1 MEEGIRLRKVFTVVA
16 VLLCSVVIIVMI
28 KGWFDGCFSSPEA
41 FVQYIASYGLMGPV
55 VLTLI
60 QMFQV
65 VVPVVPGMVG
75 CAAGAIL
82 YGSIGG
88 FLCNYI
94 GISAGSILAY
104 WLARKYGSEFVKKV
118 TGEKAY
124 NKYTSWIQKQKSYT
138 WIFALMILLP
148 LAPDDF
154 FCYFTGLTQMSP
166 KKFTLIILSMKP
178 WLIMVY
184 SLVFA
189 GIFSLP

>member
-1 MEEGIRLRKVFTVVA
+1 MEEGLRLRRAFTA
-16 VLLCSVVIIVMI
+16 AALLLCGIVIVVIVR
-28 KGWFDGCFSSPEA
+28 GYTEGCFSSPAA
-41 FVQYIASYGLMGPV
+41 FMDYIDGYGIMGPV
-55 VLTLI
+55 VLTMI

-82 YGSIGG
+82 YGCIGG

-94 GISAGSILAY
+94 GISAGSILAF
-104 WLARKYGSEFVKKV
+104 WLARKYGVEFVIKV

-124 NKYTSWIQKQKSYT
+124 HKYAGWVQKQKSYT

-154 FCYFTGLTQMSP
+154 FCYFTGLTKMSS
-166 KKFTLIILSMKP
+166 KKFILIILAMKP
-178 WLIMVY
+178 WLIMIY
-184 SLVFA
+184 SLVFS
-189 GIFSLP
+189 GIF

>member
-1 MEEGIRLRKVFTVVA
+1 MEEGIRLRKIFTVTA
-16 VLLCSVVIIVMI
+16 LLLCSIVIIVMI
-28 KGWFDGCFSSPEA
+28 KGCVDGCFSSPEA
-41 FVQYIASYGLMGPV
+41 FVEYIGSYGTMGPV

-82 YGSIGG
+82 YGCMGG
-88 FLCNYI
+88 FWCNYI
-94 GISAGSILAY
+94 GISAGSILAF
-104 WLARKYGSEFVKKV
+104 WLARKYGLEFVKKV
-118 TGEKAY
+118 TGEKTY
-124 NKYTSWIQKQKSYT
+124 DKYAGWIQKKKSYT

-154 FCYFTGLTQMSP
+154 FCYFTGLTRMSS
-166 KKFTLIILSMKP
+166 KKFILIILTMKP

-184 SLVFA
+184 SMVFS
-189 GIFSLP
+189 GIF

>member
-1 MEEGIRLRKVFTVVA
+1 MEEGIRLRKVFTA
-16 VLLCSVVIIVMI
+16 LALLLCIIVIIVMI
-28 KGWFDGCFSSPEA
+28 KGWFDGCYASPEA
-41 FVQYIASYGLMGPV
+41 FVQYIASYGIMGPV

-104 WLARKYGSEFVKKV
+104 WLAKKYGAEFVKKV

-189 GIFSLP
+189 GIF

>member
-1 MEEGIRLRKVFTVVA
+1 MEEGIRLRKVFTA
-16 VLLCSVVIIVMI
+16 LALLLCSIVIIVMI
-28 KGWFDGCFSSPEA
+28 KGWFDGCYASPEA
-41 FVQYIASYGLMGPV
+41 FVQYIASYGIMGPV

-94 GISAGSILAY
+94 GISAGSSLAY
-104 WLARKYGSEFVKKV
+104 WLAKKYGAEFVKKV

-154 FCYFTGLTQMSP
+154 FCYFTGLTQKTK

-189 GIFSLP
+189 GIF

>member
-1 MEEGIRLRKVFTVVA
+1 M
-16 VLLCSVVIIVMI
+16 
-28 KGWFDGCFSSPEA
+28 
-41 FVQYIASYGLMGPV
+41 QYIASYGIMGPV

-104 WLARKYGSEFVKKV
+104 WLAKKYGAEFVKKV

-189 GIFSLP
+189 GIF

>member
-1 MEEGIRLRKVFTVVA
+1 MEEGIRLRKVFTA
-16 VLLCSVVIIVMI
+16 LALLLCSIVIIVMI
-28 KGWFDGCFSSPEA
+28 KGWLDGCYASPEA
-41 FVQYIASYGLMGPV
+41 FVQYIASYGIMGPV

-104 WLARKYGSEFVKKV
+104 WLAKKYGAEFVKKV

-189 GIFSLP
+189 GIF

>member
-1 MEEGIRLRKVFTVVA
+1 MEEGIRLRKIFTAVA
-16 VLLCSVVIIVMI
+16 VLLCSIVIVVMI

-41 FVQYIASYGLMGPV
+41 FVTYIASYGLMGPV

-104 WLARKYGSEFVKKV
+104 WLAKKYGSEFVKKV

-124 NKYTSWIQKQKSYT
+124 NKYTGWIQKQKSYT

-189 GIFSLP
+189 GIF